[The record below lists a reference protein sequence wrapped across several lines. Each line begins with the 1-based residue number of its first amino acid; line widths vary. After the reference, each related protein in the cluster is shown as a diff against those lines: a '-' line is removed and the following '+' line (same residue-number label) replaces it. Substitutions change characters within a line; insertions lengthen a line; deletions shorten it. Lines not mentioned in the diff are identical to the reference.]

1 MIFFNSLNQSFR
13 QQTQTKS
20 ALPQCLVYVSSPTDS
35 EPMTP
40 TGPDTDPNEIE
51 STNAISV
58 QKYIKG
64 RAIQNLIYRGREEVN
79 DLIEELQIS
88 NRLQSVREL
97 FPEDNTPQLSL
108 DQPEDN
114 FEHKVGEN
122 ISSHVGFMLE
132 FLAKEVIRLD
142 TERQAHAAKLF
153 SETDQKER
161 ETRSRTSTNTP
172 SNKRR
177 ETEEVYRNIFKA
189 EYDVTNTY
197 LENVL
202 IDGISNATEEQA
214 REYVRQLARE
224 ISDVGES
231 STKAYAREKLI
242 KDTIIPQVLSK
253 IPDNFYD
260 LLSDVLNN
268 FLSNEMLR
276 QLANTQDNMEDL
288 EQAASLMNNFIVPQ
302 LMKKLTEH
310 NRWTEEQSEEMKQVG
325 DLIQEFV
332 APEVFR
338 VLNSERQKRERQAHL
353 LAAHNAIWRTVNEL
367 DYNFYGFDDQPN
379 EINEAKTEGQS
390 KHDQATLSQ
399 VSSIDSSSNIAE
411 AEALR
416 VIDESIYKSVK
427 TVLKIDSQE
436 EKKEI
441 EHLSLQ
447 KQLLNRIVANIN
459 RKLEKEM
466 ENGGPI
472 AVQRPASSRSSVD
485 IYLNAN
491 EPTTLEDDAVDTIKE

>member
-1 MIFFNSLNQSFR
+1 METWFNESFIFQNFR

-40 TGPDTDPNEIE
+40 TGPDADPNEDE
-51 STNAISV
+51 SRNAVPV

-88 NRLQSVREL
+88 NKLQSVREL
-97 FPEDNTPQLSL
+97 FPEDNTPRLSL
-108 DQPEDN
+108 EQIDADQGVD
-114 FEHKVGEN
+114 HQVGEN

-132 FLAKEVIRLD
+132 FLAKEVVRLD
-142 TERQAHAAKLF
+142 KERQEHATKLLA
-153 SETDQKER
+153 EKER
-161 ETRSRTSTNTP
+161 EEKETQQRVLLETKAK
-172 SNKRR
+172 KRR
-177 ETEEVYRNIFKA
+177 ETEEVYRNIFKT
-189 EYDVTNTY
+189 EYDVVTTY

-202 IDGISNATEEQA
+202 LEGITNVTEEQA
-214 REYVRQLARE
+214 KEYVKKLARE
-224 ISDVGES
+224 ISEVGEN
-231 STKAYAREKLI
+231 STKEYAREKLI
-242 KDTIIPQVLSK
+242 KDKIIPQVLAQ
-253 IPDNFYD
+253 IPDNCYE

-268 FLSNEMLR
+268 FLTNDMLR
-276 QLANTQDNMEDL
+276 QLADTQDNLEDL

-302 LMKKLTEH
+302 LMKKLTQN
-310 NRWTEEQSEEMKQVG
+310 NRWSDEQTEEMKQVT

-332 APEVFR
+332 APEIFR
-338 VLNSERQKRERQAHL
+338 ILNSERQKRERQAHL
-353 LAAHNAIWRTVNEL
+353 IAAHDAIWKTVNEL
-367 DYNFYGFDDQPN
+367 DYKFYGFDDGDDEKQ
-379 EINEAKTEGQS
+379 ADTVLKD
-390 KHDQATLSQ
+390 DQATLSQ
-399 VSSIDSSSNIAE
+399 VSSIDSATSVAE

-416 VIDESIYKSVK
+416 VIDETIYKSLK
-427 TVLKIDSQE
+427 SVLKVDSVE

-466 ENGGPI
+466 ENGGPS
-472 AVQRPASSRSSVD
+472 APRPASSRSSVE
-485 IYLNAN
+485 IFLNTN
-491 EPTTLEDDAVDTIKE
+491 EPPEDGGETRKD